1 MIRFFFFLILIPTL
15 SFAQKN
21 TQNIR
26 GVIIDKLSQT
36 PLIGASV
43 QIFSLQKG
51 TMTDTLGKF
60 VFSDIAPDRYEIKVS
75 YAGYKSMT
83 IPNVVVTSGKEA
95 ILDIAME
102 ESFKQLNQVIVKANN
117 KGGVINKM
125 ASVSARNFS
134 MEEVNRYAGGV
145 VIQLAWSLI
154 LQV

>member
-83 IPNVVVTSGKEA
+83 IPNVVVTSG
-95 ILDIAME
+95 
-102 ESFKQLNQVIVKANN
+102 
-117 KGGVINKM
+117 
-125 ASVSARNFS
+125 
-134 MEEVNRYAGGV
+134 
-145 VIQLAWSLI
+145 
-154 LQV
+154 